1 LEVRGKKERGRMKK
15 KERQKSESAKRE
27 RKKRKFAR
35 FPPAAAPHRKP
46 ESRAQSHAAAGGKH
60 MF

>member
-1 LEVRGKKERGRMKK
+1 MQKK
-15 KERQKSESAKRE
+15 KRQKSESAKRE

-35 FPPAAAPHRKP
+35 FPSFAAPHWKP
-46 ESRAQSHAAAGGKH
+46 ESRAQSHAAGGKH